1 MWKQC
6 FRNETSRL
14 RACLRR
20 HQQAFVKMMTILTN
34 RNKYKLL
41 QMLDEAEHQQSQASR
56 FQGEGSRNPR
66 SWKSKS
72 SSSSSSSKFLDH
84 IIQIFST
91 GVPFSKSKSK
101 ILKIILY
108 TSLSIWNIS
117 ILLILVTGGKWKKRS
132 QQSDQHERSGSLG
145 WAFDDDDD
153 YCDGRSWFN
162 DPITT
167 MVC

>member
-1 MWKQC
+1 M
-6 FRNETSRL
+6 FGNETSRH

-72 SSSSSSSKFLDH
+72 SSSSKIFDH
-84 IIQIFST
+84 IIQIFSA

-101 ILKIILY
+101 ILKIILN

-117 ILLILVTGGKWKKRS
+117 ILLVLGTGGKWKKRS

-145 WAFDDDDD
+145 WAFDDHDD
-153 YCDGRSWFN
+153 YCDGKSWFN
-162 DPITT
+162 DSITT

>member
-1 MWKQC
+1 MFEEASTS
-6 FRNETSRL
+6 FRENDDN
-14 RACLRR
+14 
-20 HQQAFVKMMTILTN
+20 ILTN
-34 RNKYKLL
+34 RNKYKVL

-72 SSSSSSSKFLDH
+72 SSSSSKFLDH

-101 ILKIILY
+101 ILKIILN

-117 ILLILVTGGKWKKRS
+117 ILLILGTGGKWKKRS

-153 YCDGRSWFN
+153 YCDGKSWF
-162 DPITT
+162 DDAITT

>member
-1 MWKQC
+1 MFKQS
-6 FRNETSRL
+6 FGNETSRH

-72 SSSSSSSKFLDH
+72 SSSSKFLDH

-101 ILKIILY
+101 ILKIILN

-117 ILLILVTGGKWKKRS
+117 ILLILGTGGEWKKRS

-153 YCDGRSWFN
+153 YSDGKSWFN
-162 DPITT
+162 DSITT